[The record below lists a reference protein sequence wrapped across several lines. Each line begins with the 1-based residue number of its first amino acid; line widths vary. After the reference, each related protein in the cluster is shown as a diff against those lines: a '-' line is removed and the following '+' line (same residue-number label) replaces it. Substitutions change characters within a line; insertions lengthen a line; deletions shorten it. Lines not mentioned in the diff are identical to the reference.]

1 MILKGRDEPSWKL
14 SMNYEIMLRVFFFHF
29 LQMKSLRTTSIT
41 TAKAV
46 IQPAPRHVILGR
58 KRRHGNLRDSDI
70 FCDFLVSFCHAA
82 MERCTPNTEN
92 WLKMKFGPEYEHLRC
107 SNERF
112 DRYVEE
118 NCQLAEQYIA
128 SGRLLAF
135 EICMVTPSERQL
147 IGFRITLS
155 QMDHADYRRIRN
167 IYARF
172 SAILEKVRTL
182 GITTNLDAMVNSCKY
197 RPRIRMLTRLRAE
210 SKRKKDKSRPGD
222 SMIAVPLADAFPIM
236 TNYLA
241 FYAFM

>member
-1 MILKGRDEPSWKL
+1 
-14 SMNYEIMLRVFFFHF
+14 
-29 LQMKSLRTTSIT
+29 MKSLRTTNIT

-46 IQPAPRHVILGR
+46 IQPAPRHVILGK
-58 KRRHGNLRDSDI
+58 KRRRGNLRDSDI

-92 WLKMKFGPEYEHLRC
+92 WLKMKFGPEYEHLKC

-112 DRYVEE
+112 ERYVEE

-135 EICMVTPSERQL
+135 EICMVTPSEQQL
-147 IGFRITLS
+147 IGFRITLT
-155 QMDHADYRRIRN
+155 RRRYCRGIRK
-167 IYARF
+167 IYERF

-182 GITTNLDAMVNSCKY
+182 GITANLDAMMHSCKY
-197 RPRIRMLTRLRAE
+197 RPRIRMLTRLRPQ
-210 SKRKKDKSRPGD
+210 SKRKKDRSQPGD
-222 SMIAVPLADAFPIM
+222 SKVSVPLADSFPI
-236 TNYLA
+236 NSNSLA